1 MGRLRDVVAGRPGD
15 KMIGHSGDVR
25 ETWVVHV
32 F

>member
-1 MGRLRDVVAGRPGD
+1 MGRLRDVVTGRPED
-15 KMIGHSGDVR
+15 KMIEYSGDVR